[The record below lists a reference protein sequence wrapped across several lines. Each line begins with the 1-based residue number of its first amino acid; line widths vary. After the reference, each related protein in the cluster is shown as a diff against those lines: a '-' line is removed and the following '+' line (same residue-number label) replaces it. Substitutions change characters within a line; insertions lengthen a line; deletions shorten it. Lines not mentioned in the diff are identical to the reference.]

1 MVEEIW
7 SKPFI
12 YVEESMGMFHKVQ
25 VGEKVISPIDWEM
38 NPDLSFG
45 TFESWGGRERVRNN
59 SERVYYFFV
68 DNWGEEPQLCL
79 MERGVKH
86 AKIMAEIAAP
96 PEMIKRCVEMQGR
109 SAIFE
114 KSYAINDQVKEWLI
128 ANVLDDGD
136 NDLVVPRIDAD
147 NQEDMGQDLPL
158 PDQNSDGGESVL
170 LPAEP
175 GIINDG
181 EIAAILGKWNF
192 FDTEYNPDGHFENKF
207 VDAGDFS
214 ILIDQKT
221 SLMWQRSGLDIGSIR
236 TIKRGIVE
244 LNEQSFAGFCDWR
257 LPTMEEAMSLMDP
270 QKNQKGV
277 YLNPV
282 FSKEQPFIF
291 VAAQRKPG
299 GYWFVDYKQGRAF
312 WSSGTIPGGFGRLVR
327 SLG

>member
-1 MVEEIW
+1 MEG
-7 SKPFI
+7 
-12 YVEESMGMFHKVQ
+12 SMGMFHKLQ

-38 NPDLSFG
+38 SPDLSFG

-68 DNWGEEPQLCL
+68 DNWGEEPKLCL

-86 AKIMAEIAAP
+86 AKIMAEIVAP
-96 PEMIKRCVEMQGR
+96 PAMIKKCVEMHGR

-114 KSYAINDQVKEWLI
+114 KSYAINNQVKEWLI
-128 ANVLDDGD
+128 ANVLDGGD
-136 NDLVVPRIDAD
+136 HNLVVPRIELET
-147 NQEDMGQDLPL
+147 QEDMGEDLPVATE
-158 PDQNSDGGESVL
+158 SSYSGEIIH

-181 EIAAILGKWNF
+181 EIAGILKKWGF
-192 FDTEYNPDGHFENKF
+192 FDTEYNPEGNFKNKF
-207 VDAGDFS
+207 VAGDDSS

-221 SLMWQRSGLDIGSIR
+221 SLMWQRGGLDIGSIR
-236 TIKRGIVE
+236 AMQRGIGE
-244 LNEQSFAGFCDWR
+244 LNEQRLAGFCDWR

-277 YLNPV
+277 YLSPV

-312 WSSGTIPGGFGRLVR
+312 WASGTIPGGFGRLVR
-327 SLG
+327 TL